1 MKTITQADSINPNS
15 HPNIYIVD
23 INVDMIEDMLNNE
36 IKLIYMFWVVN
47 ISIMNEKMK
56 LKRIPVAA
64 FLMI

>member
-1 MKTITQADSINPNS
+1 MKTITQADSIKPNS

-47 ISIMNEKMK
+47 ISIMNEKIK

-64 FLMI
+64 FIMI